1 MRNAKKT
8 HNAISEMSVHFS
20 FIFNKS
26 INPKI
31 NSNAT
36 TKIAISKVKFCK
48 KVKLKTSGE
57 KYSSSLK
64 EKPFTSI
71 AFTKPDA
78 MKIMAIMYLKILLI
92 FFSLVFLSF

>member
-1 MRNAKKT
+1 VRNAKKT
-8 HNAISEMSVHFS
+8 HNAINEISVHFS

-26 INPKI
+26 INPKTS
-31 NSNAT
+31 SNAT
-36 TKIAISKVKFCK
+36 TKIAISNVKFCK

-78 MKIMAIMYLKILLI
+78 MKIMATMYLKILFI
-92 FFSLVFLSF
+92 